1 MTFGSMWCEA
11 VSVFALLSL
20 SLGENIPS
28 DTSVFERGLISKT
41 PRAKEIVQEHDAY
54 CLPGTTK
61 KRQPGSILGYVT
73 PWNNHGYDI
82 AKVFAAKFS
91 HVSPVWLQVQRTG
104 RETYRI
110 TGRHDIDQG
119 WISDV
124 KKGNRMIEIV
134 PRVLFDGW
142 TYADYNAVF
151 DSKVERRNLA
161 KAFIQLAKVEHFSG
175 FVIELWSQLG
185 GQKRSE
191 LVHLLAHLAESNH
204 NAGLKTIVVIP
215 PPITAE
221 QTAGMFGQRELDKL
235 ASLVDGFSLM
245 TYDYSNPARPGPN
258 APLQWIRAC
267 VLSLDPQGIW
277 REKILLGLNL
287 YGMLYSPASGEP
299 LIASRYVEI
308 LNEHKPKIT
317 WDEES
322 AEHFFEFKKKKGG
335 KHIVFYPT
343 LKSLQ
348 ERLDLAKELG
358 TGVSLWELGQGL
370 DYFFDLF

>member
-1 MTFGSMWCEA
+1 MSQFFFFLWYDVTIDTGPDYVTFQS
-11 VSVFALLSL
+11 
-20 SLGENIPS
+20 
-28 DTSVFERGLISKT
+28 LISFFLIHFSCFPSFSQGLNT
-41 PRAKEIVQEHDAY
+41 VLAALQ
-54 CLPGTTK
+54 
-61 KRQPGSILGYVT
+61 
-73 PWNNHGYDI
+73 WNNHGYDV

-91 HVSPVWLQVQRTG
+91 YISPVWLQVQRTG
-104 RETYRI
+104 HETYQI

-119 WISDV
+119 MRQYRLHI
-124 KKGNRMIEIV
+124 KTFFT
-134 PRVLFDGW
+134 VLFDSW

-161 KAFIQLAKVEHFSG
+161 KAFRQLAKVEHFSG
-175 FVIELWSQLG
+175 FVMELWSQLG
-185 GQKRSE
+185 GQKRR
-191 LVHLLAHLAESNH
+191 LVVQYS
-204 NAGLKTIVVIP
+204 KTSVSTP
-215 PPITAE
+215 F
-221 QTAGMFGQRELDKL
+221 TAGMFSQQEFDKL

-258 APLQWIRAC
+258 APLQWVRSC

-277 REKILLGLNL
+277 REKILLGLNM

-299 LIASRYVEI
+299 LLASRYVEI